1 MLDAALMRIRSHRP
15 GRARRGTSRTRGAV
29 FGLLLAALPAVA
41 SGQSVSA
48 RAFLGPGSTV
58 QAGAAFVVNLE
69 VTGTQQFDRNPVA
82 PELGPWAQYIGSGNS
97 TSMRMVGGRTS
108 VSITIQYRYQALQEG
123 TFEIP
128 AMDVAAGGQALQ
140 TEPLSL
146 TVTAGAVPPQAG
158 SGGEPDGVSGDDLF
172 VTATPSKTRVLDG
185 EPLVVEYRIWTRI
198 DVTSYQ
204 MTSVPEPE
212 GFWAEELQPGSAPQV
227 EQIVRNGQQYASA
240 VIRRLSLVPSGT
252 GTRTLGPLGIEAQV
266 RTQRRSS
273 DPFDRIFGG
282 SSLFGGR
289 EAVTVLSEPVTI
301 EVLPLPAGRPEPFSG
316 VVGSLDLVA
325 TLDRDTVM
333 SNDAVTLTIVAAG
346 EGNLRAVPPPELEL
360 PDDFEVFPPE
370 VSGSVTPS
378 GDGLA
383 GSRTFEYVM
392 IPRAPGNRTIPA
404 VTMGY
409 FDPATGEYR
418 TATTGEVPLVVTG
431 TLADGPASLA
441 RGGITQLREDIRF
454 IRLGSG
460 SLRPLRR
467 TVFEGAAFWLFLL
480 LPMASVAG
488 AALLRR
494 HRDRLEG
501 DVAWARGRS
510 AGRVARKRLAEAGRL
525 AEGNDGKAFYAEV
538 AIALRGFVADKLN
551 MAAAGLQTATLE
563 GTLIDRAV
571 SDTVA
576 REVVECLEFCDRQRF
591 APVSSDVGERKRFLD
606 GAERLMTTLGR
617 EMKP

>member
-1 MLDAALMRIRSHRP
+1 MRWVRVL
-15 GRARRGTSRTRGAV
+15 AV
-29 FGLLLAALPAVA
+29 GLLVAALP
-41 SGQSVSA
+41 SGANGQAVSA
-48 RAFLGPGSTV
+48 RSFLGPSSTV
-58 QAGAAFVVNLE
+58 QAGATFVLNLE
-69 VTGTQQFDRNPVA
+69 VTGTQQFDQNPVV
-82 PELGPWAQYIGSGNS
+82 PELGAWAQYLGSGNS

-123 TFEIP
+123 TFDIP
-128 AMDVAAGGQALQ
+128 AIPVVAGGQSLR

-146 TVTAGAVPPQAG
+146 TVTAGAPPAQAA
-158 SGGEPDGVSGDDLF
+158 SGRDPNTVSNEDLF
-172 VTATPSKTRVLDG
+172 VTATPSKTTVLDG
-185 EPLVVEYRIWTRI
+185 EPLVVEYRIWTRV

-212 GFWAEELQPGSAPQV
+212 GFWAEELQLGGAPEV

-252 GTRTLGPLGIEAQV
+252 GSRTLGPLGIEAQV
-266 RTQRRSS
+266 RLQRRSN
-273 DPFDRIFGG
+273 DPFDRMFGG
-282 SSLFGGR
+282 SALFGGR
-289 EAVTVLSEPVTI
+289 QAVTVLSEPVTI
-301 EVLPLPAGRPEPFSG
+301 EVMPLPAGRPEPFSG

-325 TLDRDTVM
+325 TLDRDTVD
-333 SNDAVTLTIVAAG
+333 SNDAVTLTIVASG
-346 EGNLRAVPPPELEL
+346 QGNLRAVAPPELEL
-360 PDDFEVFPPE
+360 PEDFEAFPPE
-370 VSGSVTPS
+370 VSGAVVPS

-404 VTMGY
+404 VTLGY
-409 FDPATGEYR
+409 FDPATGAYR

-431 TLADGPASLA
+431 TVADGPASLA

-467 TVFEGAAFWLFLL
+467 TVFEGSAFWLFLL

-488 AALLRR
+488 AAVLRR

-525 AEGNDGKAFYAEV
+525 ADGDDGKAFYAEV
-538 AIALRGFVADKLN
+538 ATALRGFVADKLN
-551 MAAAGLQTATLE
+551 MAAAGLQTATLQ
-563 GTLIDRAV
+563 GTLVDRTEPE
-571 SDTVA
+571 SVA
-576 REVVECLEFCDRQRF
+576 AEVVECLDRRRRARGRGHVLRYDQSTVARF
-591 APVSSDVGERKRFLD
+591 RVE
-606 GAERLMTTLGR
+606 
-617 EMKP
+617 